1 MSNAYN
7 IYEIY
12 RDNPVRH
19 VADSSPHKSLSQ
31 QVVINNL
38 DTDSQRN
45 VSVNLKKH
53 FVIGLVIIIP
63 FVLVRMIASPYF
75 FPTFI
80 NRSVFN

>member
-12 RDNPVRH
+12 RDNPARH
-19 VADSSPHKSLSQ
+19 VVDNSPHNSLSQ

-53 FVIGLVIIIP
+53 FAIGLVIIIP

-80 NRSVFN
+80 NKSVFN